1 MWLGN
6 LFGYVGYG
14 DLRISGGG
22 SSGRLQFR
30 QYDGTWGYVCS
41 RGFYNDAANVA
52 CRQLGYTY
60 GDYRSDYSYW

>member
-6 LFGYVGYG
+6 LHGYVGYG

-22 SSGRLQFR
+22 NSGRLEFR

-41 RGFYNDAANVA
+41 TYFYSSAARVA
-52 CRQLGYTY
+52 CRQLGYTF
-60 GDYRSDYSYW
+60 GSHSPDYSYG